1 LAEASDAL
9 VLVASEERGQV
20 VVIDGRDIHAM
31 PDESALRQAL
41 YSLHP
46 ERPASV
52 LSKVHRLLFANIR
65 YRLSAVALASLIWVV
80 SFLGGGTTVKTV
92 IAPVEFAN
100 VPVGLYISNQ

>member
-1 LAEASDAL
+1 
-9 VLVASEERGQV
+9 V

-31 PDESALRQAL
+31 PDESALQQAL
-41 YSLHP
+41 Y
-46 ERPASV
+46 
-52 LSKVHRLLFANIR
+52 LFANIR